1 MNEPSATDND
11 GTISESVVISSALE
25 AELGSKYSKQELAR
39 NSAALALDT
48 DLSPRV
54 RPGSSVCVELSARPE
69 PSVGDLVMED
79 RGQHSGLPGMVQ
91 APSLTL
97 QPRVAPRCSP
107 PAPSAIPPPPPLL
120 KIPSVDHP
128 SSIPRSSSGKR
139 KW

>member
-1 MNEPSATDND
+1 MSEPSATDND
-11 GTISESVVISSALE
+11 GTISE

-39 NSAALALDT
+39 NSAALALDS

-97 QPRVAPRCSP
+97 QPRVAWHNEF
-107 PAPSAIPPPPPLL
+107 
-120 KIPSVDHP
+120 K
-128 SSIPRSSSGKR
+128 
-139 KW
+139 

>member
-1 MNEPSATDND
+1 MSEPSATDND
-11 GTISESVVISSALE
+11 GTISE

-54 RPGSSVCVELSARPE
+54 RPGSSVCVELSARQE

-91 APSLTL
+91 APRS
-97 QPRVAPRCSP
+97 SP

-128 SSIPRSSSGKR
+128 SSIPMSSSGNRICKD
-139 KW
+139 KTN